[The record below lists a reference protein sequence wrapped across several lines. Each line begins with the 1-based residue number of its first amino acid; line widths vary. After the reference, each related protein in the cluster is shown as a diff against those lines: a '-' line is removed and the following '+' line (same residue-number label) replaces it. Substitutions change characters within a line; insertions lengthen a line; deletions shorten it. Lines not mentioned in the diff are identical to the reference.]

1 MRWHLWLL
9 LIGGYSAL
17 WFWFGILYKGRK
29 FKPIIAVIKDSS
41 LSKEDKAKKLINI
54 AT

>member
-1 MRWHLWLL
+1 MAWYIWLF
-9 LIGGYSAL
+9 LIIVWSAL

-29 FKPIIAVIKDSS
+29 FKPIISVIKDSS
-41 LSKEDKAKKLINI
+41 LSKEDKAKKLIDI

>member
-1 MRWHLWLL
+1 MEWYVWLF

-29 FKPIIAVIKDSS
+29 FKPIISVIKDSN
-41 LSKEDKAKKLINI
+41 LSKEEKAKKLIDI